1 MLKQRLLLF
10 LKGMAM
16 GAADIVPG
24 VSGGTIA
31 FISGIYEELIDSIR
45 SFNLANVKL
54 LFTKSGVVKFWKA
67 VNGAFL
73 LTLFLGIATS
83 VLSVAKVL
91 KYTLETY
98 PVLLWS
104 FFFGLIIASAIMIAR
119 KIHNWNVYKVII
131 TVIAAVF
138 AVWVTSASPTNTSDS
153 YFFLFITGAVAI
165 CAMILPG
172 ISGAFILL
180 LLGKYQTVLGAIDPS
195 NPKIDIILIIGA
207 GAIVGLL
214 AFSNI
219 LGWLLKKYH
228 DLTIAALFGFMI
240 GSLNKIWPWKET
252 VEWMTGSHGNQIPY
266 IENNILPKQW
276 EIVNN
281 QPSQVGYAVLF
292 MIFGFCVIFV
302 IELIAKKI
310 SKK

>member
-1 MLKQRLLLF
+1 MLKQRIILF

-45 SFNLANVKL
+45 SFNLVNIKL
-54 LFTKSGVVKFWKA
+54 LFKKGGISEFWKA

-73 LTLFLGIATS
+73 LTLFLGILTS
-83 VLSVAKVL
+83 VLSVARVL
-91 KYTLETY
+91 KYTLDTY

-104 FFFGLIIASAIMIAR
+104 FFFGLIIASAIMVAR
-119 KIHNWNVYKVII
+119 KIHNWNIYKVIV
-131 TVIAAVF
+131 TVIAAAV
-138 AVWVTSASPTNTSDS
+138 AVWVTSVSPTNTSDS
-153 YFFLFITGAVAI
+153 YFFLFITGAIAI

-180 LLGKYQTVLGAIDPS
+180 LLGKYQTVLEAI
-195 NPKIDIILIIGA
+195 NPNNPNISVILLIGA
-207 GAIVGLL
+207 GAVVGLL
-214 AFSNI
+214 SFSNI

-228 DLTIAALFGFMI
+228 DITIAALFGFMI

-252 VEWMTGSHGNQIPY
+252 LEWITGSHGKQIPY
-266 IENNILPKQW
+266 IENNILPNHW
-276 EIVNN
+276 EVVNN
-281 QPSQVGYAVLF
+281 QPSQVGYAVMF
-292 MIFGFCVIFV
+292 MVVGFLVIFV
-302 IELIAKKI
+302 IEYIAKKI
-310 SKK
+310 AK